1 MSVSLV
7 HRFQELDL
15 STQCLMG
22 QESNREEPWVCTVET
37 TLKKAGKY
45 KRVSMWGSEWESG
58 GWRGEWGVEGKVG
71 GGGEG
76 GCVGM

>member
-37 TLKKAGKY
+37 TLKKVGKY
-45 KRVSMWGSEWESG
+45 KRLCGGVKGRVG
-58 GWRGEWGVEGKVG
+58 GWRGGWVCRYVG
-71 GGGEG
+71 REFI
-76 GCVGM
+76 

>member
-45 KRVSMWGSEWESG
+45 KRVSMWGEG
-58 GWRGEWGVEGKVG
+58 RGWRGEWGVEGRG
-71 GGGEG
+71 G
-76 GCVGM
+76 V

>member
-22 QESNREEPWVCTVET
+22 QESNREEPWVGTVET
-37 TLKKAGKY
+37 TLQKAGKY
-45 KRVSMWGSEWESG
+45 KRVSMWG
-58 GWRGEWGVEGKVG
+58 VEGRVG
-71 GGGEG
+71 
-76 GCVGM
+76 V

>member
-22 QESNREEPWVCTVET
+22 QESNREEPWVSTVET
-37 TLKKAGKY
+37 TLQKAGKY
-45 KRVSMWGSEWESG
+45 KRVSMWG
-58 GWRGEWGVEGKVG
+58 VEGRVG
-71 GGGEG
+71 
-76 GCVGM
+76 V